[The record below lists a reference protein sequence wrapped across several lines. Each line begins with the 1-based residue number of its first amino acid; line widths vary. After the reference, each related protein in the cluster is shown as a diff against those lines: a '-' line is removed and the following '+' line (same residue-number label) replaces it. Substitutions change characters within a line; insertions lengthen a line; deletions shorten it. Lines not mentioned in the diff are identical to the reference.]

1 MARHRQG
8 PQQPQPN
15 QQPNHHITAHVQ
27 QTSWSGPLPAPAA
40 LREFDSIV
48 PNGAARIMAMAE
60 AEQTHRIKM
69 ESDGQAAAIR
79 ETKRT
84 QWLGAGLSLLAM
96 VGAGALSWFTGAVT
110 VPALLLSVPIT
121 SVIIALI
128 RSRST

>member
-1 MARHRQG
+1 
-8 PQQPQPN
+8 
-15 QQPNHHITAHVQ
+15 
-27 QTSWSGPLPAPAA
+27 
-40 LREFDSIV
+40 
-48 PNGAARIMAMAE
+48 MAE
-60 AEQTHRIKM
+60 AEQAHRIKI

-84 QWLGAGLSLLAM
+84 QWLGAGLSFLAM
-96 VGAGALSWFTGAVT
+96 VGALALAWFTGAVT